1 MNQVK
6 KVADSLARQTTRAIL
21 VVDSSVVGREI
32 ISPVVPLEPVRPI
45 DLSRLL
51 SRNTPGLR
59 YIFEIFFWIVVAK
72 IFCKSFFGEIF

>member
-32 ISPVVPLEPVRPI
+32 ISPVVRLEPVRPI

-59 YIFEIFFWIVVAK
+59 YFFDFLEINFWITLLDYSTVP
-72 IFCKSFFGEIF
+72 CS